1 MRNDGADK
9 PHAGII
15 TNSHIHFGLLG
26 RGLIPP
32 ASGKIMLDFFTDALQ
47 SMRVIKRC
55 AN

>member
-1 MRNDGADK
+1 MRNNGAHK
-9 PHAGII
+9 PNADII

-26 RGLIPP
+26 RGFIPP